1 MKILNLYAGIGGNR
15 KLWED
20 FKIWC
25 IKNKTSISEKLAEV
39 IKEVMKDGK
48 WRGKNKRMGTMD

>member
-1 MKILNLYAGIGGNR
+1 MADETINTSIRVNS

-25 IKNKTSISEKLAEV
+25 IKNKVSMSEKLEEIIRSI
-39 IKEVMKDGK
+39 IK
-48 WRGKNKRMGTMD
+48 

>member
-1 MKILNLYAGIGGNR
+1 MSEETINSSIRVNA

-25 IKNKTSISEKLAEV
+25 IKNKVSMSEKLEEV
-39 IKEVMKDGK
+39 INEMMKNA
-48 WRGKNKRMGTMD
+48 R

>member
-1 MKILNLYAGIGGNR
+1 MNKEETINSSIRINA

-25 IKNKTSISEKLAEV
+25 IKHKTSISEKLDELIREV
-39 IKEVMKDGK
+39 LKK
-48 WRGKNKRMGTMD
+48 